1 MKLAHE
7 SLKGLDRDRIVTVVE
22 PILAAHGVDGVELV
36 WRSDSR
42 GWVLYLT
49 VEKPG
54 TTEPGAG
61 VTLDLCAEISRDLSA
76 ALDVADVVPAR
87 YRLEVGSP
95 GLDRPLYGAPD
106 YARFSGRKAKIKLRE
121 AVSGQRVLSGTLKGL
136 DENGFVVIES
146 EGQEHRIPPER
157 IERGRL
163 SFDWQTARQK
173 PGAARRDKRRERRPA
188 ERYR

>member
-7 SLKGLDRDRIVTVVE
+7 SLKGLDRDRVVSVVE
-22 PILAAHGVDGVELV
+22 PILLAHGVDGVELL

-95 GLDRPLYGAPD
+95 GLDRALYGAAD
-106 YARFSGRKAKIKLRE
+106 YARFSGQKAKVKVRE
-121 AVSGQRVLSGTLKGL
+121 PISGQRVFVGILKGL
-136 DENGFVVIES
+136 DASGFVVIES
-146 EGQEHRIPPER
+146 DGQERRIPPEQ

-173 PGAARRDKRRERRPA
+173 PGAPRGDKRRDRRPA